1 METLKKYINN
11 DKELNKNK
19 IIFINKNLNEISK
32 IDKKYDLIFIR
43 LSWRYSFSEKK
54 FSQSIDKCLKQ
65 GGILYIREEYL
76 RNINQSSSLKKIIQN
91 YFYLNLNYKIGHP
104 VPKKNYIGEIFS
116 NLSYNLLHFETIDN
130 SEEYIFKK

>member
-76 RNINQSSSLKKIIQN
+76 RNINQFSSLKK
-91 YFYLNLNYKIGHP
+91 
-104 VPKKNYIGEIFS
+104 
-116 NLSYNLLHFETIDN
+116 
-130 SEEYIFKK
+130 

>member
-43 LSWRYSFSEKK
+43 LSWRYSFSEKNFHK
-54 FSQSIDKCLKQ
+54 VLT
-65 GGILYIREEYL
+65 
-76 RNINQSSSLKKIIQN
+76 N
-91 YFYLNLNYKIGHP
+91 
-104 VPKKNYIGEIFS
+104 V
-116 NLSYNLLHFETIDN
+116 
-130 SEEYIFKK
+130 